1 MWDGK
6 NNLIFSSSLTR
17 VISEKKVKDEKNRK
31 LLYYSCLPAY
41 LAVTLNFYY

>member
-6 NNLIFSSSLTR
+6 NNLIFSSSL
-17 VISEKKVKDEKNRK
+17 SEKKVKDEKNRK